1 MYPVQKLTPSR
12 PIEKSGSIPAAFSDE
27 EVERILFF
35 EKILKFDPASTGIPG
50 PFSGTETNTEVRSSR
65 IAFLHIDQ
73 NIEWLWQKVA
83 HIVSVI
89 NYDLFLQDIEFIE
102 GLQFTIYEGSESD
115 HYTWHAD
122 ATANAYRAR
131 DRVISGTIMLSDRD
145 EYEGGEF
152 QIDINANMQ
161 PMTVEMN
168 KGDIFIFDSQRTHC
182 VTPVTS
188 GTRKTLVF
196 WVCGKGG
203 GI

>member
-1 MYPVQKLTPSR
+1 MYPVQKLIPSR

-35 EKILKFDPASTGIPG
+35 EKILKFDPASTGGVG
-50 PFSGTETNTEVRSSR
+50 PFQETQTDTGIRSSR
-65 IAFLHIDQ
+65 IAFLHVDQ

-83 HIVSVI
+83 NIVSVA
-89 NYDLFLQDIEFIE
+89 NYDLFLRDIEFIE
-102 GLQFTIYEGSESD
+102 ALQFTIYDGNESD

-122 ATANAYRAR
+122 ASTNNHRAR
-131 DRVISGTIMLSDRD
+131 DRVISGTIMLSGRD

-161 PMTVEMN
+161 PMTLEMN
-168 KGDIFIFDSQRTHC
+168 KGDLFLFDSQRTHC

-203 GI
+203 DI